1 MRLNKSL
8 RAALTGLTAL
18 SFVSACAPAGGP
30 SADAPRTVSQRSGS
44 DQRLGDS
51 EHPKILKAFGGE
63 VQDARL
69 RGYVRDI
76 GMRLAAQSEQP
87 QGPWT
92 FTVLDS
98 PVVNA
103 FALPGGYIYVTRGLI
118 ALANDEAELAGVVG
132 HEIGH
137 VTGAHTAKRQDRAGI
152 AQLGIFAA
160 TLGAALLG
168 AGNQAV
174 KAVNQ
179 LGNQVGQGY
188 VAGFSRTQEF
198 EADRLGVRYISKGG
212 YDPLAQADFLESLQ
226 RTTELQSQI
235 AGRSYDPNRV
245 DFLST
250 HPATAQRVRE
260 AVSAARR
267 DGVAVPDGAPRI
279 QQRFFREIEGM
290 IYGDS
295 AEQGFVRGR
304 TFSHSKLRFSF
315 TVPQEF
321 RIQNSAA
328 KVTAAGPNGAGLIFD
343 GDKATSG
350 GVDQYISRVWAPSI
364 AKQTR
369 TGKLA
374 NLQRF
379 TVNGLSAASGQ
390 MAIETRNGV
399 QIARMTAIR
408 LGDTMYRFLG
418 IQPQNADRLGRTM
431 DDAARTFRRLS
442 AGEARRLKPYKIA
455 IRKVRSGD
463 TVAKLARRSAFDDFA
478 EQRFRVL
485 NGLSAG
491 EGLRIGESV
500 KLVVE

>member
-18 SFVSACAPAGGP
+18 SFVTACAPAGGP
-30 SADAPRTVSQRSGS
+30 SPDAPRTVSQRSNS
-44 DQRLGDS
+44 DQRLGDQ
-51 EHPKILKAFGGE
+51 EHPKIMAAFGGE

-103 FALPGGYIYVTRGLI
+103 FAVPGGYIYVTRGLI
-118 ALANDEAELAGVVG
+118 ALANDEAELAGVIG

-137 VTGAHTAKRQDRAGI
+137 VTGAHTAKRQERAGI
-152 AQLGIFAA
+152 AQLGVFAA

-168 AGNQAV
+168 AGNEAV
-174 KAVNQ
+174 RAVNQ

-198 EADRLGVRYISKGG
+198 EADRLGVRYIAKGG
-212 YDPLAQADFLESLQ
+212 YDPFAQADFLESLQ

-235 AGRSYDPNRV
+235 AGRGYDPNRV

-260 AVSAARR
+260 AISAARR
-267 DGVAVPDGAPRI
+267 DGVAVPDGAPRN
-279 QQRFFREIEGM
+279 QERFFREIDGM

-295 AEQGFVRGR
+295 AEQGFVRGN
-304 TFSHSKLRFSF
+304 TFSHPKLRFEF
-315 TVPQEF
+315 TVPQDF
-321 RIQNSAA
+321 RIQNSSRQ
-328 KVTAAGPNGAGLIFD
+328 VTAAGPSGAGLIFD
-343 GDKATSG
+343 GDKAGRG
-350 GVDQYISRVWAPSI
+350 GADDYIARTWAPSI
-364 AKQTR
+364 AQQTR
-369 TGKLA
+369 TGQLT
-374 NLQRF
+374 NLRRF
-379 TVNGLSAASGQ
+379 NINGMDAASGQ
-390 MAIETRNGV
+390 MAIETRGGV
-399 QIARMTAIR
+399 RIARMTAIR

-418 IQPQNADRLGRTM
+418 VQPQGADRLGQSM

-455 IRKVRSGD
+455 VRTVRGGD

-485 NGLSAG
+485 NGLQPG
-491 EGLRIGESV
+491 EGLRVGQRV
-500 KLVVE
+500 KMVVE

>member
-1 MRLNKSL
+1 
-8 RAALTGLTAL
+8 
-18 SFVSACAPAGGP
+18 
-30 SADAPRTVSQRSGS
+30 
-44 DQRLGDS
+44 
-51 EHPKILKAFGGE
+51 
-63 VQDARL
+63 
-69 RGYVRDI
+69 
-76 GMRLAAQSEQP
+76 
-87 QGPWT
+87 
-92 FTVLDS
+92 
-98 PVVNA
+98 
-103 FALPGGYIYVTRGLI
+103 
-118 ALANDEAELAGVVG
+118 
-132 HEIGH
+132 
-137 VTGAHTAKRQDRAGI
+137 
-152 AQLGIFAA
+152 
-160 TLGAALLG
+160 
-168 AGNQAV
+168 
-174 KAVNQ
+174 
-179 LGNQVGQGY
+179 
-188 VAGFSRTQEF
+188 
-198 EADRLGVRYISKGG
+198 
-212 YDPLAQADFLESLQ
+212 
-226 RTTELQSQI
+226 
-235 AGRSYDPNRV
+235 
-245 DFLST
+245 
-250 HPATAQRVRE
+250 
-260 AVSAARR
+260 
-267 DGVAVPDGAPRI
+267 
-279 QQRFFREIEGM
+279 M

-350 GVDQYISRVWAPSI
+350 GVDQYISRVWATSI